1 MMSISTTRQT
11 SRPLRHLAAAAAL
24 LLLAAQSSGDNL
36 VAQDCA
42 ASLGSMAFSEE
53 QALGPELQIIS
64 WNIQKAGHR
73 HWAEDLEQLSEG
85 VELAFLQEAAFG
97 TTLVDILPDTL
108 HRAFAPGFSN
118 GQQVTGVMTLSR
130 HKASLECDFSAQ
142 EPLLRTPKATA
153 VTEHPLRGREDRLL
167 AINIHSVN
175 FSFGLTRYREQLQ
188 ALSAVIERHEGP
200 VLIAGDLNTWN
211 GPRVRVLN
219 EFMASH
225 NLTAVEFEDDL
236 RTTVFGNPLD
246 YVLTRGLETAAAY
259 AIPVDSSDHN
269 PLLVSL
275 RLQ

>member
-1 MMSISTTRQT
+1 MSRSANRQAP
-11 SRPLRHLAAAAAL
+11 RPLRSLAAIGL
-24 LLLAAQSSGDNL
+24 LLLATQANAESLS
-36 VAQDCA
+36 AEDCA
-42 ASLGSMAFSEE
+42 AGLGSTLFSEGP
-53 QALGPELQIIS
+53 ALGPDLQILS
-64 WNIQKAGHR
+64 WNIQKAGNSG
-73 HWAEDLEQLSEG
+73 WLADMQKLSAG
-85 VELAFLQEAAFG
+85 VELAFLQEAAIG
-97 TTLVDILPDTL
+97 AAIGDTL
-108 HRAFAPGFSN
+108 PETRHQAFAPGWTN
-118 GQQVTGVMTLSR
+118 GSEITGVMTLSR

-153 VTEHPLRGREDRLL
+153 VTEYPLRGREDRLL

-188 ALSAVIERHEGP
+188 ALSAVIERHAGP

-211 GPRVRVLN
+211 PLRVRAVN

-225 NLTAVEFEDDL
+225 DLRAVEFKHDL

-246 YVLTRGLETAAAY
+246 HVLIRGLETAAAY

-275 RLQ
+275 RLP

>member
-1 MMSISTTRQT
+1 MSRSAISQAHQA
-11 SRPLRHLAAAAAL
+11 LRSLAAAGL
-24 LLLAAQSSGDNL
+24 LLLSAQVPAENIS
-36 VAQDCA
+36 AEDCA
-42 ASLGSMAFSEE
+42 AGLGSTVFSEGA
-53 QALGPELQIIS
+53 ALGPDLQILS
-64 WNIQKAGHR
+64 WNIQKAGNSG
-73 HWAEDLEQLSEG
+73 WLADLQQLSAG
-85 VELAFLQEAAFG
+85 VELAFLQEAAIDTAIG
-97 TTLVDILPDTL
+97 DTL
-108 HRAFAPGFSN
+108 LETRHQSFAPGWTN
-118 GQQVTGVMTLSR
+118 GRKTTGVMTLSR
-130 HKASLECDFSAQ
+130 HKASLECDFSAK

-153 VTEHPLRGREDRLL
+153 VTEYPLLGREDRLL

-211 GPRVRVLN
+211 PLRVRAVS

-225 NLTAVEFEDDL
+225 DLTAVEFKHDL

-246 YVLTRGLETAAAY
+246 HILIRGLETAAAY

-275 RLQ
+275 RLP